1 VDRAAA
7 FEAVGRESESP
18 RGRSSGT
25 AVPTCRPIRA
35 RLTDRH
41 ARLHASVHEVRRN
54 EAARG
59 VSSSAT
65 WRAEAPDV
73 VPRVF
78 CGVRAR
84 VLPEESRGA
93 EGAAASE
100 CRGHQSRQSSP
111 HHRLP
116 RDPPVCRLRGD
127 GHCRPRVRPLSDKIA
142 DVSDYAS
149 SGRTWS
155 RIEAEIDKCDVRCAN
170 CHRRKTRA
178 TLFPQRDTVELRP
191 VLARPRP
198 AQLTLDA
205 ALGLRTCRVCKETKP
220 LTEFPFRS
228 ITRQTRQWIC
238 LSCQRTY
245 TKGWYQRN
253 RKKQIAAAYVRRVRE
268 ARTLGRRIREYL
280 GDHPCVDC
288 GESDPDVLDF
298 DHLRNKRANVS
309 RLVHIAVSWDV
320 ILAEIAKCEVRCANC
335 HRRRTANIR
344 GHYRAV
350 DARMKAEA
358 LTR

>member
-1 VDRAAA
+1 MKPLEA
-7 FEAVGRESESP
+7 FPPVRRGEPKLQTWCRDCFAEYGREYYRKNRE
-18 RGRSSGT
+18 
-25 AVPTCRPIRA
+25 AQKA
-35 RLTDRH
+35 RL
-41 ARLHASVHEVRRN
+41 LRN
-54 EAARG
+54 VAA
-59 VSSSAT
+59 T
-65 WRAEAPDV
+65 RAENRRRIIDYLATHPCVDCGETDIV
-73 VPRVF
+73 VLEF
-78 CGVRAR
+78 D
-84 VLPEESRGA
+84 
-93 EGAAASE
+93 
-100 CRGHQSRQSSP
+100 H
-111 HHRLP
+111 
-116 RDPPVCRLRGD
+116 
-127 GHCRPRVRPLSDKIA
+127 LSDKIA

-155 RIEAEIDKCDVRCAN
+155 RIEAEIGKCDVRCAN

-178 TLFPQRDTVELRP
+178 TLFPPRNAVELRP

-245 TKGWYQRN
+245 TKGWYRKN
-253 RKKQIAAAYVRRVRE
+253 RKKQIAAAHVRRVRE
-268 ARTLGRRIREYL
+268 ARTLGGRIREYL

-335 HRRRTANIR
+335 HRRRTANVR
-344 GHYRAV
+344 GHYRAAE
-350 DARMKAEA
+350 ARMKAEA